1 VLQKVDREDLMLMQ
15 ANDLDVLLMVVIVV
29 IRVVS

>member
-15 ANDLDVLLMVVIVV
+15 ANDLEVLLMVVIVV
-29 IRVVS
+29 VRVVS